1 MGSEASSTPQFSY
14 RISRQIVVGLVLL
27 VGLIIGVSFSAI
39 WLESRPK
46 LLALSLASQ
55 VNLGQN
61 ISLALEQE
69 LHEARGIA
77 LSLAASASALDA
89 ENRSDVLADIVPKIL
104 HTTGQRQLY
113 AGGGI
118 WPEPFAFSPQ
128 QQRESY
134 FWANND
140 QGVLERLNDYNAPEG
155 PGYHNEEWY
164 VPVHVLN
171 NTVYWSKSYTDPYSQ
186 QPMVTCSAPMLRDG
200 KFIGVATA
208 DLTLEGVSETLNQV
222 ITGMDAY
229 AFIVDR
235 NNRFIAFPTLGFDV
249 SRTQVYR
256 ANTAFQY
263 FDDLVGAYPEFS
275 VIADRMAAVDD
286 ALFDDLKQRKPEYL
300 SWVDNLAK
308 QSYQIDHSEAKR
320 LVANY
325 WWQERTA
332 KAYPKPLSTFDISND
347 VLLGGDAR
355 GFIYQM
361 PSTSW
366 RIVMVFERAAYGAI
380 SDTVSQKLF
389 GSVLLSSIFFGVL
402 ALLLMKATVINR
414 IQRTIRTL
422 SESSGSGGSGSATL
436 NYDKP
441 DELGMI
447 IYWFNQ
453 RIAQLEDNIRNATRA
468 NQAKTDFLTAMAHEL
483 KTPLNSI
490 LGFNRR
496 LIVKLG
502 SELDENNYKTLVGV
516 QRSAHHLL
524 SLISDILEVS
534 ELDAGKVKLK
544 FDWESVNM
552 LLDDVSSQMV
562 GQIADAG
569 LTFDVTPLKD
579 DVRIFA
585 DRQKII
591 QVLLHLLANAM
602 QATKEGSILLRA
614 EHTQLAEHSAVCFS
628 VTDTGVGLSRD
639 EQHRIYRQFSQV
651 DAHTG
656 IEKGMGLGL
665 YLIRE
670 ITALHSGAVF
680 FESTLGMGSS
690 FSVLIPVSANLSK
703 LENDVV

>member
-1 MGSEASSTPQFSY
+1 MGSEAPSPPKFSY
-14 RISRQIVVGLVLL
+14 RISQQLA
-27 VGLIIGVSFSAI
+27 VGLIFLVILIIATSFAVI
-39 WLESRPK
+39 WLEVRPK
-46 LLALSLASQ
+46 LVSLSLESQ
-55 VNLGQN
+55 INLGQN

-77 LSLAASASALDA
+77 MSLAAAASTLPN
-89 ENRSDVLADIVPKIL
+89 ERRSETLTKIVPQMIQPP
-104 HTTGQRQLY
+104 GQKMMY
-113 AGGGI
+113 AGGGV
-118 WPEPFAFSPQ
+118 WPEPYAFDPKR
-128 QQRESY
+128 QRDSY
-134 FWANND
+134 FWAHD
-140 QGVLERLNDYNAPEG
+140 ERGALVRLDDYNAPDG
-155 PGYHNEEWY
+155 RGYHNEEWY
-164 VPVHVLN
+164 VPVAALN
-171 NTVYWSKSYTDPYSQ
+171 KSVYWSKSYTDPYSQ
-186 QPMVTCSAPMLRDG
+186 QPMVTCAAPMLHDG

-208 DLTLEGVSETLNQV
+208 DLTLAGVSEALNQV

-275 VIADRMAAVDD
+275 VIGSNMKAVDD
-286 ALFDDLKQRKPEYL
+286 ALFSALEQQKPEYL
-300 SWVDNLAK
+300 PLVAQLAA
-308 QSYQIDHSEAKR
+308 QSYQIEEDEAKR

-325 WWQERTA
+325 WWQVRTLSA
-332 KAYPKPLSTFDISND
+332 SPKPLSAFDIKGD

-366 RIVMVFERAAYGAI
+366 RIVVVFESAAYGAI
-380 SDTVSQKLF
+380 SDAVSQKLF
-389 GSVLLSSIFFGVL
+389 GSVLLSSIVFGAIGLIFLKASVL
-402 ALLLMKATVINR
+402 TR
-414 IQRTIRTL
+414 IHRTIRTL
-422 SESSGSGGSGSATL
+422 REPSGSTGSRSVMLA
-436 NYDKP
+436 YDKA

-447 IYWFNQ
+447 TYWFNQ
-453 RIAQLEDNIRNATRA
+453 RIAQLEDNIRSATNA

-483 KTPLNSI
+483 RTPLNSI

-502 SELDENNYKTLVGV
+502 SELDEQNYKTLVGV

-534 ELDAGKVKLK
+534 ELDAGKVQLK

-569 LTFDVTPLKD
+569 LSFDVTPLKD

-591 QVLLHLLANAM
+591 QVLLHLLVNAV
-602 QATKEGSILLRA
+602 QATKEGSILLKA

-651 DAHTG
+651 DEHSG

-670 ITALHSGAVF
+670 ITSLHGGAVF

-703 LENDVV
+703 LDGEAV